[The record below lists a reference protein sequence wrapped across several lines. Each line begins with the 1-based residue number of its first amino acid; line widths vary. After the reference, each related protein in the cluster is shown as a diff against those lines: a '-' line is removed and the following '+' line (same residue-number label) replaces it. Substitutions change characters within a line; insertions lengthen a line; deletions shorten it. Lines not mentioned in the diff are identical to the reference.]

1 MSPPTGARYT
11 AEYRPVFLKQTA
23 LKPASKAAEAGTPAD
38 ERRLRLQIDFGD
50 PRAVTAQIHLDVT
63 GPAGGPVL
71 STWVCDRLCGE
82 WESTRCNR
90 IRGSGL
96 SLSMYVR
103 LSRSEFK

>member
-1 MSPPTGARYT
+1 RYT
-11 AEYRPVFLKQTA
+11 AEYRPVFLKQTV
-23 LKPASKAAEAGTPAD
+23 LKPASEAAEAAMPAD

-63 GPAGGPVL
+63 GPAGGRVP
-71 STWVCDRLCGE
+71 SRGTTWVCDRLWGE